1 MRMMHRRMA
10 LALWASGALAA
21 TLLGGCGPAVPDTL
35 RIGVLVPLTGP
46 QALRGKDLLNGAQLA
61 ADQINAST
69 FKINGKSVKIEIVS
83 VDDKSD
89 LETAKKGAQALMDG
103 GACAIIGSIT
113 TPETAAVN
121 PMVTARGLPHL
132 FTSTTA
138 SLMGADGG
146 NRFRLLA
153 SDALQGRAMG
163 MYAVQ
168 TLRAQRIAAV
178 VESADY
184 GRGLSKPFMGALQ
197 EGGKQ
202 LVATVEVETKGDVTQ
217 DMARRLKAAQ
227 PDLVVVLAREPQLKS
242 LFKALVEVEF
252 TDVTVLGS
260 NAVRNKNVAGMNIPV
275 RALYATASAIDAS
288 EFPSGRL
295 FLAAFNDKFKGDPV
309 WGAHYAYDG
318 VYALA
323 DAARRANSV
332 KGRDLVAKLRS
343 IEPQAPVNQQM
354 RFDANGEQVYAGIAV
369 YKAERGRWQPEMR
382 SNAW

>member
-1 MRMMHRRMA
+1 MRKMHRRVA
-10 LALWASGALAA
+10 LALWASGALTTA
-21 TLLGGCGPAVPDTL
+21 LLAGCAPSVPDTL
-35 RIGVLVPLTGP
+35 RIGVLVPMTGP
-46 QALRGKDLLNGAQLA
+46 QALRGKDLLNGALLA
-61 ADQINAST
+61 AEQINAST

-89 LETAKKGAQALMDG
+89 QETAKKGAQSLMDG
-103 GACAIIGSIT
+103 GAVAIIGSLT

-121 PMVTARGLPHL
+121 PMITARGLPHL

-138 SLMGADGG
+138 SLLGADGG

-163 MYAVQ
+163 VYAIQ
-168 TLRAQRIAAV
+168 TLRSQRIATI

-184 GRGLSKPFMGALQ
+184 GRGLNKPFQTALL

-202 LVATVEVETKGDVTQ
+202 VVISVEVDTKGEVTS

-242 LFKALVEVEF
+242 LFKALSDVEF

-275 RALYATASAIDAS
+275 RALYATASAIDAN
-288 EFPSGRL
+288 EFPSGKL
-295 FLAAFNDKFKGDPV
+295 FLTAFSDKFKSDPV
-309 WGAHYAYDG
+309 WGAHYAYDA
-318 VYALA
+318 VYAVA
-323 DAARRANSV
+323 DAARRANSL
-332 KGRDLVAKLRS
+332 KGPDLVGKLRA

-354 RFDANGEQVYAGIAV
+354 RFDGTGEQVYAGIAV

>member
-1 MRMMHRRMA
+1 MRKMHRRLA
-10 LALWASGALAA
+10 LALWASGALTTA
-21 TLLGGCGPAVPDTL
+21 LLGGCAPSVPDTL
-35 RIGVLVPLTGP
+35 RIGVLVPMTGP
-46 QALRGKDLLNGAQLA
+46 QALRGKDLLNGALLA
-61 ADQINAST
+61 AEQINAST

-89 LETAKKGAQALMDG
+89 QEAAKKGAQALMDG
-103 GACAIIGSIT
+103 GAVAIIGSLT

-121 PMVTARGLPHL
+121 PMITARGLPHL

-138 SLMGADGG
+138 SLLGADGG

-163 MYAVQ
+163 VYAIQ
-168 TLRAQRIAAV
+168 TLRSQRIATI

-184 GRGLSKPFMGALQ
+184 GRGLNKPFQTALL

-202 LVATVEVETKGDVTQ
+202 VVISVEVDTKGDVTS
-217 DMARRLKAAQ
+217 DMARRLKLAQ

-242 LFKALVEVEF
+242 LFKALTDVEF

-275 RALYATASAIDAS
+275 RALYATASAIDAN

-295 FLAAFNDKFKGDPV
+295 FLTAFSDKFKSDPV
-309 WGAHYAYDG
+309 WGAHYAYDA
-318 VYALA
+318 VFAVA
-323 DAARRANSV
+323 DAARRANSL
-332 KGRDLVAKLRS
+332 KGPDLVGKLRA

-354 RFDANGEQVYAGIAV
+354 RFDGTGEQVYAGIAV